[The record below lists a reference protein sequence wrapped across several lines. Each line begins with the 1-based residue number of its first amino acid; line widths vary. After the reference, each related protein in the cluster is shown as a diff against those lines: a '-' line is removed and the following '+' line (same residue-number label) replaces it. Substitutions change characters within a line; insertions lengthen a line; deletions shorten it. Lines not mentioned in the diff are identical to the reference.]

1 MKARLVAAVLLVL
14 AVPTASAESMKHL
27 SKRVFEL
34 ARVQYTQLD
43 DQLGPAEFPRSLHPD
58 GSLWKSKQ
66 NWWCSGF
73 WPGMLWYTFAGTNDP
88 DMAARADRNTHKLDG
103 LIETPTH
110 HDIGFQ
116 LNSSFGNAAQIAGI
130 APGPI
135 LRDGA
140 LKLAGRF
147 NPKVG
152 AIKSWESGKRGRYPV
167 IIDNMMNLE
176 LLMRAARYFQLDTL
190 RFIAITHA
198 RNTLRTHFRD
208 DFTTFHLVDFDPQT
222 GAVTARKTV
231 QGYSDESVWAR
242 GEAWALYGY
251 AMMAREC
258 AKSGLTAESRE
269 FLAQATGIGKWV
281 AAHLPADGIPYWDF
295 SDPAIP
301 DTWRD
306 ASAAAI
312 LASGFLDLARQLE
325 SSDAALAKRFRKLA
339 KRQLKTLASAPYLA
353 KAGQNGG
360 FLLRHCVGNLP
371 AGSEID
377 VPLTY
382 ADYYFLEALLRWQEK

>member
-14 AVPTASAESMKHL
+14 AVPSASAESMKRL
-27 SKRVFEL
+27 SERVFNL
-34 ARVQYTQLD
+34 ARVQYTRLD
-43 DQLGPAEFPRSLHPD
+43 DQLGPEEFPRSVHPD

-116 LNSSFGNAAQIAGI
+116 LNSSFGNAGMIAGI
-130 APGPI
+130 TPGPI

-147 NPKVG
+147 NPRVG

-190 RFIAITHA
+190 RSIAITHA
-198 RNTLRTHFRD
+198 RTTLRTHFRD

-251 AMMAREC
+251 AMMAMGGRPP
-258 AKSGLTAESRE
+258 ARRRHPLLGLLRPGPPQH
-269 FLAQATGIGKWV
+269 LAGRIGRCHPGIRLPGPGPATGFPGR
-281 AAHLPADGIPYWDF
+281 HPGQTLPQTGQTPAQDPGI
-295 SDPAIP
+295 DPVP
-301 DTWRD
+301 GQSRTERR
-306 ASAAAI
+306 
-312 LASGFLDLARQLE
+312 FPP
-325 SSDAALAKRFRKLA
+325 AALRGEPARRKR
-339 KRQLKTLASAPYLA
+339 
-353 KAGQNGG
+353 
-360 FLLRHCVGNLP
+360 
-371 AGSEID
+371 D
-377 VPLTY
+377 
-382 ADYYFLEALLRWQEK
+382 